1 MARSSFRFRM
11 QRLLDVRVMREKLAQ
26 SELLRLRQV
35 AEAER
40 QKLVVMQQQEQQLR
54 AEQARP
60 LERGE
65 DLQAW
70 AMKRVF
76 LEKDIDA
83 KVQEQTQQQ
92 GAIQRA
98 DQAVVAQ
105 TEVVKQRGIDV
116 KALEKV
122 RENQREVHRV
132 DQLREEG
139 LFMDDLAGQGFL
151 RRRTKDERIA
161 AEDAEHRDSE
171 GATP

>member
-1 MARSSFRFRM
+1 MR
-11 QRLLDVRVMREKLAQ
+11 RVHVHQHESA
-26 SELLRLRQV
+26 LRLRQV

-83 KVQEQTQQQ
+83 
-92 GAIQRA
+92 R
-98 DQAVVAQ
+98 
-105 TEVVKQRGIDV
+105 
-116 KALEKV
+116 
-122 RENQREVHRV
+122 
-132 DQLREEG
+132 
-139 LFMDDLAGQGFL
+139 LA
-151 RRRTKDERIA
+151 
-161 AEDAEHRDSE
+161 
-171 GATP
+171 